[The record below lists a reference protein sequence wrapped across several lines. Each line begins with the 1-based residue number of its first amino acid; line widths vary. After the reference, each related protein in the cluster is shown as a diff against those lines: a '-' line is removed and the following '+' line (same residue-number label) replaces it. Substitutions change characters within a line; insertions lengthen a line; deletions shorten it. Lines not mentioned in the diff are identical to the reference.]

1 MTEFKEKTWWM
12 SHKNYVALKRTIGRC
27 AHYTD
32 INYHTTALS
41 SMIKFFRKMEDVR
54 EHQIALDVLL
64 KSLKEIEKE
73 HKKLGSLPLEL
84 LFKRSEIKDEFNE
97 YLGKYFDK
105 EIRDMVDS
113 AF

>member
-12 SHKNYVALKRTIGRC
+12 VHKNYVALKRAVGRC
-27 AHYTD
+27 AYYTD
-32 INYHTTALS
+32 TNYHTTALL
-41 SMIKFFRKMEDVR
+41 SMIKFFRKMENVR

-64 KSLKEIEKE
+64 NSLKEIDKKN
-73 HKKLGSLPLEL
+73 KKLGSLPYEL
-84 LFKRSEIKDEFNE
+84 LFKRSEIRDEFNE

-105 EIRDMVDS
+105 EIRDMVNS